1 MRRVLLAVI
10 LLALLPATA
19 RAGGTFYV
27 SPTGGDTTCSHDTPC
42 SVAHFFDNT
51 GTAMGHYADG
61 DTIIVEPGT
70 YDATLHNFLIQHAIT
85 LMGDPALPRPV
96 ITGSQPQ
103 STEYPVDEFQGQG
116 THVSHLDIRA
126 TNTTGV
132 ALHGNAGLV
141 ADDLVLSGGQACVF
155 INGGSVT
162 NSSCTVTIG
171 TSATGIA
178 ASGLGSALSHLT
190 VDTSAVPNSIGIS
203 TVTTGAGADT
213 ISDVTVRAGNTGIQG
228 GTQATIRRANIV
240 AGNFGVILGQSSL
253 LSDSLVTTTGGTG
266 SAIAV
271 NGQFA
276 EMRNVT
282 AVARGA
288 AGDGVVALPNMNQ
301 AFPYGD
307 VHVRS
312 SIIRASPTGVDVQGQ
327 AVGSC
332 PFPPCHTG
340 QVTIDHS
347 DYVTSDGT
355 VTTDASNTS
364 ADPLF
369 VDLLGLD
376 FHLRDASPAIDTGL
390 VDASSGTTDVTGA
403 ARTQGT
409 APDMGAY
416 ERAPA
421 PVPPPATTPVR
432 DARPHAGSRPHR
444 AVAHR
449 PEAVAEDAEVQGD
462 ADVHA
467 VGARDGDDHVR
478 AQERGQEARQ
488 VLRQADREA
497 EEGEVLHAPGDQGN
511 VDEGAAE
518 GRREAVAD
526 QEGRDQ
532 GAVQGRLHAD
542 RDRRRRRQEQE
553 QGDDHLAHG
562 EVDRSRTA

>member
-347 DYVTSDGT
+347 DYVTSNGT

-421 PVPPPATTPVR
+421 PVPPPATTPVVTP
-432 DARPHAGSRPHR
+432 APTP
-444 AVAHR
+444 
-449 PEAVAEDAEVQGD
+449 
-462 ADVHA
+462 
-467 VGARDGDDHVR
+467 ARDRTAPSLTGLKLSPKTLKSKATLTFTLSEPATVTITFGLKSAGKKHGKSCVKPTAKLR
-478 AQERGQEARQ
+478 KAKSCTRLVTKATLTK
-488 VLRQADREA
+488 VL
-497 EEGEVLHAPGDQGN
+497 PK
-511 VDEGAAE
+511 GAAKLSLTKKV
-518 GRREAVAD
+518 GTKALSKGAYTLTVTAVDA
-526 QEGRDQ
+526 
-532 GAVQGRLHAD
+532 AKNK
-542 RDRRRRRQEQE
+542 
-553 QGDDHLAHG
+553 
-562 EVDRSRTA
+562 SRATTTSLTVK

>member
-1 MRRVLLAVI
+1 MRRVLLAVV

-19 RAGGTFYV
+19 RAGNTYYV
-27 SPTGGDTTCSHDTPC
+27 GPTGGDNMTCPHDTPC

-51 GTAMGHYADG
+51 GIAMGHYADG

-70 YDATLHNFLIQHAIT
+70 YDATTHNFLIQHAIT
-85 LMGDPALPRPV
+85 LMGDPTLPRPV
-96 ITGSQPQ
+96 ITGSQAG
-103 STEYPVDEFQGQG
+103 SVDSPVDEFQGQG
-116 THVSHLDIRA
+116 THISHLDIRA

-132 ALHGNAGLV
+132 ALRGNAGLV

-155 INGGSVT
+155 TNGGSVT

-178 ASGLGSALSHLT
+178 ASGSGVTLSHLT
-190 VDTSAVPNSIGIS
+190 IDTSAVTNSIGIS
-203 TVTTGAGADT
+203 AVTTGAGADA

-228 GTQATIRRANIV
+228 GGQVTIRRANIV

-253 LSDSLVTTTGGTG
+253 LSDGLVTTTGGAGAAITVTG
-266 SAIAV
+266 EFV
-271 NGQFA
+271 
-276 EMRNVT
+276 EVRNVT

-288 AGDGVVALPNMNQ
+288 AGDGLVASPNMNQ

-312 SIIRASPTGVDVQGQ
+312 SIIRAAPAGTDVQGQ

-332 PFPPCHTG
+332 PIPPCHTG

-347 DYVTSDGT
+347 DYVTSAGL

-369 VDLLGLD
+369 VDPLGSD
-376 FHLRDASPAIDTGL
+376 FHLRDASPAIDTGI

-403 ARTQGT
+403 ARTQGA

-421 PVPPPATTPVR
+421 PVPTPAPTPTPTITPVVPASPTPTPDRTAPSLTALKLSPKTLKSKTTLTFTLSEPATVTITF
-432 DARPHAGSRPHR
+432 ALKSAGKKHGKSCVKPT
-444 AVAHR
+444 AK
-449 PEAVAEDAEVQGD
+449 
-462 ADVHA
+462 
-467 VGARDGDDHVR
+467 
-478 AQERGQEARQ
+478 
-488 VLRQADREA
+488 LRKAKSCTRLVTKA
-497 EEGEVLHAPGDQGN
+497 TLTKALPK
-511 VDEGAAE
+511 GAAKLSLTKKV
-518 GRREAVAD
+518 GTRTLSKGAYTLTVTAVDAAKNK
-526 QEGRDQ
+526 GK
-532 GAVQGRLHAD
+532 AT
-542 RDRRRRRQEQE
+542 
-553 QGDDHLAHG
+553 
-562 EVDRSRTA
+562 TASLTVK